1 MLISPLDEFKGR
13 PGGRHEDIISNP
25 NLSDK
30 MPYNTTAIPP
40 RKEVTG
46 QTQLPR
52 KRTVN
57 RLGLP

>member
-1 MLISPLDEFKGR
+1 
-13 PGGRHEDIISNP
+13 
-25 NLSDK
+25 

-57 RLGLP
+57 RLGQPLSPH